1 MVSYATR
8 SLPFLPLLVGLTAC
22 SPGGSNPIKAAM
34 AQRRE
39 SPTTTR
45 AVAFRLN
52 TERGGDV
59 RLYALPRLNEATW
72 RFRTPGLAAKQV
84 IGFSKDED
92 EVYLLTVGGNLAGLD
107 LNTGRARVI
116 DSNVVASALGPT
128 GVLHLVRR
136 DGSVAA
142 TSYRTVTPW
151 SVKLDPLPEAVWGAE
166 SEQLVALIKDGRQRK
181 LVALAAGRPPVTQR
195 IPDGPLAVAPWG
207 DLAAVA
213 VDSGLLV
220 LDPLDS
226 SRVRFKHMR
235 TPQAV
240 AISPSEHRIYVAD
253 ANGRLQALERY
264 SLDKEEE
271 VRLPG
276 PARAI
281 RPDPLGRLLLV
292 RPEKGDSVWL
302 VDPTREDVL
311 GTVPGA
317 WRDDLPTVAPD
328 GSLLT
333 FRGEELISRS
343 VDSLTPRGR
352 VDGGARDQW
361 LTAAW
366 DPRRPALQLA
376 SDTSAQTA
384 TPSLG
389 QFYVQVSS
397 TANESWAQDL
407 ARNLRTAGM
416 QASVLPPST
425 QEDRYRVV
433 LGPFPTRESAEA
445 TGRKLG
451 RPFWIFTGE
460 GQETPR

>member
-1 MVSYATR
+1 MPTYATR
-8 SLPFLPLLVGLTAC
+8 SLPLLPLLVGLTAC
-22 SPGGSNPIKAAM
+22 SPGGSNPIKAAL
-34 AQRRE
+34 AQRRDAP
-39 SPTTTR
+39 PTTQ
-45 AVAFRLN
+45 AVAFRL
-52 TERGGDV
+52 TGERGGDV
-59 RLYALPRLNEATW
+59 RLYVLPRLNEATW
-72 RFRTPGLAAKQV
+72 RFRTPGLAARQV
-84 IGFSKDED
+84 IGFSKDQD
-92 EVYLLTVGGNLAGLD
+92 EVYLLTMRGDLSGLD

-116 DSNVVASALGPT
+116 DTNVVASALGPT

-142 TSYRTVTPW
+142 ISYRTVTPW
-151 SVKLDPLPEAVWGAE
+151 PAKLSPLPDAVWGGV
-166 SEQLVALIKDGRQRK
+166 SEQLVALIQDGKQRK
-181 LVALAAGRPPVTQR
+181 LVALADGRSPLEQR

-213 VDSGLLV
+213 LDSGLLV

-226 SRVRFKHMR
+226 TRVRFKRLHAPR
-235 TPQAV
+235 AV
-240 AISPSEHRIYVAD
+240 AFSPSEHRIYVAD
-253 ANGRLQALERY
+253 ANGRLQGLDRASLERQE
-264 SLDKEEE
+264 D

-276 PARAI
+276 PARDI

-292 RPEKGDSVWL
+292 RPQSGDSVWL
-302 VDPTREDVL
+302 VDPSREEVL
-311 GTVPGA
+311 GTVPSA

-333 FRGEELISRS
+333 FRGADLVSRTL
-343 VDSLTPRGR
+343 DSLTPRGS
-352 VDGGARDQW
+352 VDGGARDEW

-376 SDTSAQTA
+376 SDSSAQMGTA
-384 TPSLG
+384 SGG

-407 ARNLRTAGM
+407 AHNLQAAGM
-416 QASVLPPST
+416 RASVLPPST

-433 LGPFPTRESAEA
+433 LGPYPTRESAEA

>member
-1 MVSYATR
+1 VLTDATR
-8 SLPFLPLLVGLTAC
+8 SLPLLSLLVGLTAC
-22 SPGGSNPIKAAM
+22 GAGGSNPIKAAL

-39 SPTTTR
+39 TPRETQ
-45 AVAFRLN
+45 AVAFRLAA
-52 TERGGDV
+52 ERGGDV
-59 RLYALPRLNEATW
+59 RLYVLPRLNEATW
-72 RFRTPGLAAKQV
+72 RFRTPGLAARQV
-84 IGFSKDED
+84 VGFSKDED

-142 TSYRTVTPW
+142 ISYRTVTSW
-151 SVKLDPLPEAVWGAE
+151 SAKLNPLPEAVWGGE
-166 SEQLVALIKDGRQRK
+166 SEQLVALVQDGRQRK
-181 LVALAAGRPPVTQR
+181 LVALASGRSPLAQR
-195 IPDGPLAVAPWG
+195 IPDGPLAVAPWA

-226 SRVRFKHMR
+226 TRVRFKRMR
-235 TPQAV
+235 SPQAV
-240 AISPSEHRIYVAD
+240 AFSPSEHRIYVAD

-264 SLDKEEE
+264 SLDREEE

-292 RPEKGDSVWL
+292 RPQSGDSVWL
-302 VDPTREDVL
+302 VDPIREEVI

-317 WRDDLPTVAPD
+317 WRDDLPAVAPD

-333 FRGEELISRS
+333 FRGGDLMSRT

-352 VDGGARDQW
+352 VDGGAHDQW

-376 SDTSAQTA
+376 SDSSAQMA
-384 TPSLG
+384 TPSSG

-407 ARNLRTAGM
+407 AHNLRTAGM
-416 QASVLPPST
+416 AASVLPPST

-433 LGPFPTRESAEA
+433 LGPYPTREAAEA